1 MSRRWNDGVGRDPTF
16 LALVCDYRW
25 SFAGLDALVLLGKV
39 MDPDPFGPCIDPLS
53 GYWSQY
59 VP

>member
-1 MSRRWNDGVGRDPTF
+1 MTVWDGILLF
-16 LALVCDYRW
+16 LLWCDYRW